1 MNLLAIECTQA
12 VLSIAAQ
19 KENVII
25 TRESDDWRNTAEQI
39 LPLIDA
45 TLSEAKLPAT
55 ELDAIVLSAGP
66 GSFTALRI
74 GMSTAKGLCFALDK
88 PLISIPTLH
97 ALGHSVLKNSTA
109 EIILP
114 VIHSKADEFYYAIG
128 SRGSWRSPEFVNI
141 ENGYGTL
148 TELLRLITDQNAPV
162 MIAGRGISRWQEE
175 IESSGNAAIEISD
188 ASCFNAASLIE
199 LATDKFSAHQFE
211 DLAST
216 EPLYLKHFE
225 AKLSKKQPYIKKSFE

>member
-19 KENVII
+19 KENAIVS
-25 TRESDDWRNTAEQI
+25 RESGEWRNTAEQI

-45 TLSEAKLPAT
+45 TLSEAKLPASKI
-55 ELDAIVLSAGP
+55 DAIVLSAGP

-74 GMSTAKGLCFALDK
+74 GMSTAKGLCFALGK

-97 ALGHSVLKNSTA
+97 ALGRSALKQNDA
-109 EIILP
+109 EIIVP
-114 VIHSKADEFYYAIG
+114 VVHSKADEFYYAIG
-128 SRGSWRSPEFVNI
+128 QRASWSSAEFTGI

-148 TELLRLITDQNAPV
+148 AELLQVVTNLKTSV
-162 MIAGRGISRWQEE
+162 VIAGRGLSRWSEE
-175 IESSGNAAIEISD
+175 IEKTGGGSITVSEATYFSAAT
-188 ASCFNAASLIE
+188 LLE
-199 LATDKFSAHQFE
+199 LAAGKFSAHQFE